1 MPFAATWMGLEMVI
15 LSEGSQTEKEEYC
28 MASLT
33 WNLKRNCMN
42 EIIYKKD
49 SQRTN
54 LWLLARGGGV
64 WRMGGRD
71 NNRESGLNM
80 YTWLCLKWITNKDLP
95 YGTCNSA

>member
-1 MPFAATWMGLEMVI
+1 MPFAATQMGLEMVI

-54 LWLLARGGGV
+54 LWLLAAGGGV
-64 WRMGGRD
+64 GEWEEGIIIG
-71 NNRESGLNM
+71 NLGS
-80 YTWLCLKWITNKDLP
+80 
-95 YGTCNSA
+95 TCTHGYV

>member
-1 MPFAATWMGLEMVI
+1 MNNAIAATQMGLEMVI

-54 LWLLARGGGV
+54 LWLLAGRGVGEWEEGIII
-64 WRMGGRD
+64 GNLG
-71 NNRESGLNM
+71 S
-80 YTWLCLKWITNKDLP
+80 
-95 YGTCNSA
+95 TCTHGYV